1 MRFKDLTGQTF
12 GYLTVIERVYDPSY
26 TRAHWRCKCKCGNE
40 TIVPTYRL
48 NSGDTTSCGCKRYES
63 RNQTHGLRHTR
74 IYSIWCGMKARCHR
88 KTDKLYKRYGAKGI
102 TVCDDWKDNFLAF
115 YNWSMDNGYTD
126 ELTIDRID
134 NSKGYSPDNCR
145 WITHAEQQRNKSN
158 VPIIEYCGKQVT
170 MIELS
175 EMTGVSIHS
184 IRNRRVCALKRNGSF
199 TVDDLLTDHR
209 HSPVYTEKFYN
220 RKQPGRRLIGMYSKD
235 GKLLKKMYLR
245 DVKQLGFSRTA
256 VGNCLAGRAKSSGG
270 YIWKYAD
277 E

>member
-40 TIVPTYRL
+40 TVVPTYRL

-63 RNQTHGLRHTR
+63 KNYTHNMKHTR
-74 IYSIWCGMKARCHR
+74 IYETWCGMKKRCYNPAEKSYIH
-88 KTDKLYKRYGAKGI
+88 YGAKGI
-102 TVCDDWKDNFLAF
+102 TVCEEWLHDFIAF
-115 YNWSMDNGYTD
+115 YKWSMDNGYTD

-145 WITHAEQQRNKSN
+145 WITHAEQQRNRTNN
-158 VPIIEYCGKQVT
+158 VYTEYEGERIT
-170 MIELS
+170 LSELS
-175 EMTGVSIHS
+175 RRTGVSSSAIYS
-184 IRNRRVCALKRNGSF
+184 RRKSAIKHKGFF
-199 TVDDLLTDHR
+199 TTEDLLYPQRYDR
-209 HSPVYTEKFYN
+209 IYTEKFYN
-220 RKQPGRRLIGMYSKD
+220 QKRPGRRLIGMYSKD

-245 DVKQLGFSRTA
+245 DVKELGFSRTA

>member
-12 GYLTVIERVYDPSY
+12 GYLTVIERVYDPAY
-26 TRAHWRCKCKCGNE
+26 KRVHWRCMCKCGNE
-40 TIVPTYRL
+40 TIVT
-48 NSGDTTSCGCKRYES
+48 GDALTTGKTSSCGCKVYETK
-63 RNQTHGLRHTR
+63 NQTHGLRHTR
-74 IYSIWCGMKARCHR
+74 IYSIWCGMKKRCYNPAE
-88 KTDKLYKRYGAKGI
+88 KSYTRYGAKGI
-102 TVCDDWKDNFLAF
+102 TVCEEWLHDFMAF
-115 YNWSMDNGYTD
+115 YKWSMDNGYTD
-126 ELTIDRID
+126 KLTIDRID

-209 HSPVYTEKFYN
+209 HSPVYTERFYN
-220 RKQPGRRLIGMYSKD
+220 KKSRPSPMIEMYSKD
-235 GKLLKKMYLR
+235 GTLIKKMHLKE
-245 DVKQLGFSRTA
+245 VTELGFSRTA
-256 VGNCLAGRAKSSGG
+256 VGNCLAGRSKSSGG